1 MLNTMNEE
9 KITRAYLETL
19 SFSDLSNLA
28 DEYGVEVPENL
39 NRNFLIAELL
49 ELAEDASGI
58 AENMIIASEEESG
71 EIVDLPQN
79 YNETQISCILRNPIW
94 GFVFW
99 NISDADSLQIKDED
113 ASLLLRICS
122 FNSKDELKPVEVLE
136 VQASTTSQ
144 EQYILL
150 PTEKKYIRV
159 ELLLARYATQSV
171 LAFSPLIEIP
181 QGPKYVDEWQPGKE
195 FDFSQIMKLSNVE
208 DILLNQYKKHR
219 NSFLG

>member
-49 ELAEDASGI
+49 ELAEDASGT

-99 NISDADSLQIKDED
+99 NISDADSLQIKEEET
-113 ASLLLRICS
+113 SLLLRICS
-122 FNSKDELKPVEVLE
+122 FNSKDDLKPVEVLE

-219 NSFLG
+219 NSFIG

>member
-49 ELAEDASGI
+49 ELAEDASGT

-99 NISDADSLQIKDED
+99 NISDADSLQIKDEET
-113 ASLLLRICS
+113 SLLLRICS
-122 FNSKDELKPVEVLE
+122 FNSKDDLKPVEVLE

>member
-49 ELAEDASGI
+49 ELAEDASGT

-99 NISDADSLQIKDED
+99 NISDADSLQIKDEET
-113 ASLLLRICS
+113 SLLLRICS

-219 NSFLG
+219 NSFIG

>member
-49 ELAEDASGI
+49 ELAEDASGT

-99 NISDADSLQIKDED
+99 NISDADSLQIKDEET
-113 ASLLLRICS
+113 SLLLRICS

-195 FDFSQIMKLSNVE
+195 FDFSQIMKLSNVD

>member
-49 ELAEDASGI
+49 ELAEDASGT

-99 NISDADSLQIKDED
+99 NISDADSLQIKDEET
-113 ASLLLRICS
+113 SLLLRICS
-122 FNSKDELKPVEVLE
+122 FNSKDDVKPVEVLE

>member
-49 ELAEDASGI
+49 ELAEDASGT

-99 NISDADSLQIKDED
+99 NISDADSLQIKDEET
-113 ASLLLRICS
+113 SLLLRICS
-122 FNSKDELKPVEVLE
+122 FNSKDDLKPVEVLE

-219 NSFLG
+219 NSFIG

>member
-1 MLNTMNEE
+1 MLF
-9 KITRAYLETL
+9 R
-19 SFSDLSNLA
+19 S
-28 DEYGVEVPENL
+28 
-39 NRNFLIAELL
+39 
-49 ELAEDASGI
+49 
-58 AENMIIASEEESG
+58 
-71 EIVDLPQN
+71 
-79 YNETQISCILRNPIW
+79 
-94 GFVFW
+94 
-99 NISDADSLQIKDED
+99 
-113 ASLLLRICS
+113 
-122 FNSKDELKPVEVLE
+122 
-136 VQASTTSQ
+136 
-144 EQYILL
+144 QYILL

>member
-49 ELAEDASGI
+49 ELAEDASGT

-99 NISDADSLQIKDED
+99 NISDADSLQIKDEET
-113 ASLLLRICS
+113 SLLLRICS
-122 FNSKDELKPVEVLE
+122 FNSKDDVKPVEVLE

-195 FDFSQIMKLSNVE
+195 FDFSPIMKLSNVD

>member
-49 ELAEDASGI
+49 ELAEDASGP

-99 NISDADSLQIKDED
+99 NISDADSLQIKDEET
-113 ASLLLRICS
+113 SLLLRICS

-219 NSFLG
+219 NSFIG

>member
-1 MLNTMNEE
+1 MNEE

-49 ELAEDASGI
+49 ELAEDASGT

-99 NISDADSLQIKDED
+99 NISDADSLQIKDEET
-113 ASLLLRICS
+113 SLLLRICS

>member
-49 ELAEDASGI
+49 ELAEDASGT

-71 EIVDLPQN
+71 EFVDLPQN

-99 NISDADSLQIKDED
+99 NISDADSLQIKDEET
-113 ASLLLRICS
+113 SLLLRICS

>member
-1 MLNTMNEE
+1 
-9 KITRAYLETL
+9 
-19 SFSDLSNLA
+19 
-28 DEYGVEVPENL
+28 
-39 NRNFLIAELL
+39 LIAELL
-49 ELAEDASGI
+49 ELAEDASGT

-99 NISDADSLQIKDED
+99 NISDADSLQIKDEET
-113 ASLLLRICS
+113 SLLLRICS

>member
-49 ELAEDASGI
+49 ELAEDTSDTT
-58 AENMIIASEEESG
+58 ENMIIASEEERD

-79 YNETQISCILRNPIW
+79 YNETQISCVLRNPVW

-99 NISDADSLQIKDED
+99 NISDADSLQIKEEET
-113 ASLLLRICS
+113 SLLLRICS
-122 FNSKDELKPVEVLE
+122 FNSKDDLKPVEVLE

-219 NSFLG
+219 NSFIG

>member
-49 ELAEDASGI
+49 ELAEDASGT

-99 NISDADSLQIKDED
+99 NISDADSLQIKEEET
-113 ASLLLRICS
+113 SLLLRICS

-219 NSFLG
+219 NSFIG

>member
-1 MLNTMNEE
+1 LNTMNEE

-49 ELAEDASGI
+49 ELAEDASGT

-99 NISDADSLQIKDED
+99 NISDADSLQIKDEET
-113 ASLLLRICS
+113 SLLLRICS

-219 NSFLG
+219 NSFIG

>member
-1 MLNTMNEE
+1 MFDTMNEE

-19 SFSDLSNLA
+19 SFSDLSDLA

-49 ELAEDASGI
+49 ELAEDASGT

-99 NISDADSLQIKDED
+99 NISDADSLQIKDEE

-208 DILLNQYKKHR
+208 EILLNQYKKHR

>member
-49 ELAEDASGI
+49 ELAEDASGT

-99 NISDADSLQIKDED
+99 NISDADSLQIKDEET
-113 ASLLLRICS
+113 SLLLRICS

-159 ELLLARYATQSV
+159 ELLLARYTTQSV

>member
-49 ELAEDASGI
+49 ELAEDASGT

-99 NISDADSLQIKDED
+99 NISDADSLQIKEEET
-113 ASLLLRICS
+113 SLLLRICS
-122 FNSKDELKPVEVLE
+122 FNSKDDLKPVEVLE

-195 FDFSQIMKLSNVE
+195 FDFSPIMKLSNVD

>member
-1 MLNTMNEE
+1 MNEE

-49 ELAEDASGI
+49 ELAEDASGT

>member
-1 MLNTMNEE
+1 MNEE

-49 ELAEDASGI
+49 ELAEDASGT

-99 NISDADSLQIKDED
+99 NISDADSLQIKDEET
-113 ASLLLRICS
+113 SLLLRICS

-195 FDFSQIMKLSNVE
+195 FDFSPIMKLSNVE

>member
-49 ELAEDASGI
+49 ELAEDASGT

-99 NISDADSLQIKDED
+99 NISDADSLQIKDEET
-113 ASLLLRICS
+113 SLLLRICS
-122 FNSKDELKPVEVLE
+122 FNSKDDLKPIEVLE

-195 FDFSQIMKLSNVE
+195 FDFSKIMKLSNVE

>member
-1 MLNTMNEE
+1 MNEE

-49 ELAEDASGI
+49 ELAEDASGT

-99 NISDADSLQIKDED
+99 NISDADSLQIKDEET
-113 ASLLLRICS
+113 SLLLRICS

-150 PTEKKYIRV
+150 PAEKKYIRV

-219 NSFLG
+219 NSFIG

>member
-49 ELAEDASGI
+49 ELAEDASGT

-99 NISDADSLQIKDED
+99 NISDADSLQIKDEET
-113 ASLLLRICS
+113 SLLLRICS

>member
-1 MLNTMNEE
+1 MNTMNEE

-49 ELAEDASGI
+49 ELAEDASGT

-99 NISDADSLQIKDED
+99 NISDADSLQIKEEET
-113 ASLLLRICS
+113 SLLLRICS
-122 FNSKDELKPVEVLE
+122 FNSKDDLKPVEVLE

-195 FDFSQIMKLSNVE
+195 FDFSPIMKLSNVD

>member
-49 ELAEDASGI
+49 ELAEDASGT

-99 NISDADSLQIKDED
+99 NISDADSLQIKDEET
-113 ASLLLRICS
+113 SLLLRICS
-122 FNSKDELKPVEVLE
+122 FNSKDDLKPVEVLE

-195 FDFSQIMKLSNVE
+195 FDFSPIMKLSNVE

>member
-49 ELAEDASGI
+49 ELAEDASGT

-99 NISDADSLQIKDED
+99 NISDADSLQIKEEET
-113 ASLLLRICS
+113 SLLLRICS
-122 FNSKDELKPVEVLE
+122 FNSKDDLKPVEVLE